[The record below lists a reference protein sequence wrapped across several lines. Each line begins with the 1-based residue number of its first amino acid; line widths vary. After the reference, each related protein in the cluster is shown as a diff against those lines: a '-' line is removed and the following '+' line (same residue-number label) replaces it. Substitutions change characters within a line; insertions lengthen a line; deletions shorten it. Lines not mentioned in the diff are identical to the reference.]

1 MTKKS
6 LQRRLSRAKKLYAG
20 HAPKKEPVSQKVT
33 RLALGGFMTMAG
45 VSHLA
50 WNRKTFQDQVP
61 SWAPFS
67 EDSVVVGSG
76 LAEIGLG
83 LSLLA
88 LPKERRKVG
97 VALAAFYIAIFPGN
111 VGQYAEK
118 NGGFNLDT
126 DGKRLLRRFGQ
137 PGLIAAALWAG
148 GLPEKD

>member
-6 LQRRLSRAKKLYAG
+6 LQRRLSRAKKLYVG

-50 WNRKTFQDQVP
+50 WNRKTFQAQVP

-83 LSLLA
+83 LGLLA

-97 VALAAFYIAIFPGN
+97 LHWPLFTSLFSRAMWGSTPRRTADLTWILTASAFCVSSGSR
-111 VGQYAEK
+111 V
-118 NGGFNLDT
+118 
-126 DGKRLLRRFGQ
+126 
-137 PGLIAAALWAG
+137 
-148 GLPEKD
+148 